1 MPNSNKTTI
10 FISAGESSGDLLG
23 ADLARALFQ
32 KNPALKLTGMGGTRM
47 QGAGVDVVFDSK
59 QLSVVGALEV
69 IRHLPRILSTLHR
82 IKKYLRDTKPNLI
95 ILIDF
100 PDTHFRIM
108 KYAKK
113 LGIPVLYYV
122 SPQIWAWRSGRI
134 KQIKKY
140 VDHMAVLFSFEE
152 KIYRDANVPV
162 TFVGHP
168 LADIAKSS
176 LSKEDAYA
184 FFNLD
189 SKNPIIALFPGSR
202 HSEMQNHLSV
212 IIESTNEIAKKI
224 PKAQFVLVLAD
235 HFDEKQIREKLPQTI
250 KIIRHHLYDLLQI
263 TDAAMAVSG
272 TVTLEIALMQVP
284 LCIIYKMSEFSF
296 WLAKKLIQLKQIGLC
311 NIVLEKMVAKEFIQ
325 NNANAQ
331 LIAAEIVKLIS
342 DQTYRDQIKADLSE
356 IKNKISIQPEQS
368 SEKVS
373 EIALRLLSS
382 VSMPPS

>member
-1 MPNSNKTTI
+1 MPNTI
-10 FISAGESSGDLLG
+10 FMSAGESSGDLLG
-23 ADLARALFQ
+23 ADLARALHQ
-32 KNPALKLTGMGGTRM
+32 ENPAYQLIGMGGSRM
-47 QGAGVDVVFDSK
+47 QAAGVDIVFDSK

-69 IRHLPRILSTLHR
+69 IRHLPQILSTLHR
-82 IKKYLRDTKPNLI
+82 IKKYLRETKPSLV

-168 LADIAKSS
+168 LAQIVKPS
-176 LSKEDAYA
+176 LSKQEAYA

-189 SKNPIIALFPGSR
+189 SQHPIVALFPGSR
-202 HSEMQNHLSV
+202 RSEMENHLSI
-212 IIESTNEIAKKI
+212 IIESTKEITQKI
-224 PKAQFVLVLAD
+224 PNTQFVLVLAD
-235 HFDEKQIREKLPQTI
+235 HFNETEISEKLPHAI
-250 KIIRHHLYDLLQI
+250 KIVRHQLYDLLQI
-263 TDAAMAVSG
+263 TDAAIAVSG

-284 LCIIYKMSEFSF
+284 LCIIYKMSPFSF
-296 WLAKKLIQLKQIGLC
+296 WIAKKLIHLAQIGLC

-325 NNANAQ
+325 DDANAQ
-331 LIAAEIVKLIS
+331 LISAEIIKLIT
-342 DQTYRDQIKADLSE
+342 DQAYHDQIRADLLK
-356 IKNKISIQPEQS
+356 IKDKISIAPEKS
-368 SEKVS
+368 SEKVAG
-373 EIALRLLSS
+373 IVLNLLKRGI
-382 VSMPPS
+382 

>member
-1 MPNSNKTTI
+1 MPNTNKTTI

-23 ADLARALFQ
+23 ADLARALYHA
-32 KNPALKLTGMGGTRM
+32 NPSLKLIGMGGKRM
-47 QGAGVDVVFDSK
+47 QEAGVDVVFDSK

-69 IRHLPRILSTLHR
+69 IRYLPRILLTLHR
-82 IKKYLRDTKPNLI
+82 IKKYLRKTKPNLI

-134 KQIKKY
+134 KQIKNY
-140 VDHMAVLFSFEE
+140 VDHMAVLFSFEA
-152 KIYRDANVPV
+152 KIYRDATVPV

-168 LADIAKSS
+168 LAQIVQPS
-176 LSKEDAYA
+176 LSKDAAYS

-189 SKNPIIALFPGSR
+189 SQHPIITLFPGSR
-202 HSEMQNHLSV
+202 HSEMQNHLSI
-212 IIESTNEIAKKI
+212 IIESTNEITKKI
-224 PKAQFVLVLAD
+224 PDAQFVLVLAD
-235 HFDEKQIREKLPQTI
+235 HFDEKAIREKIPHSI

-263 TDAAMAVSG
+263 TDAAIAVSG

-284 LCIIYKMSEFSF
+284 LCIIYKISAFSF
-296 WLAKKLIQLKQIGLC
+296 WIAKKLIQLKQIGLC

-325 NNANAQ
+325 DNANAQ

-342 DQTYRDQIKADLSE
+342 DQTYRDQIKADLST
-356 IKNKISIQPEQS
+356 IKNKISIEPEKS
-368 SEKVS
+368 SEKVAQ
-373 EIALRLLSS
+373 IAVGLLSDL
-382 VSMPPS
+382 